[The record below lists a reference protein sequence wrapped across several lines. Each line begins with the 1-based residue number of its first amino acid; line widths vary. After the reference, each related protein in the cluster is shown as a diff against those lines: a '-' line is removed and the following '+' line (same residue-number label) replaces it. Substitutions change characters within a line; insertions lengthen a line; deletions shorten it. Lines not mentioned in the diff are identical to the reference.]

1 MTYGLDF
8 ITVFSTS
15 IVLFAGIVGIG
26 ALPWSDKQCRGVH
39 TGVAVALLA
48 LATLAVGVLMF

>member
-8 ITVFSTS
+8 ITVFSTF
-15 IVLFAGIVGIG
+15 IVLFAGVVGIG
-26 ALPWSDKQCRGVH
+26 ALPWSDTAARGVH

-48 LATLAVGVLMF
+48 LMTLAMGVLMF